1 MGKLLFWT
9 AALLASAVAHDHD
22 HDDDDEHEDAGGD
35 GALLGSKIGSIFV
48 NLAVAVLGCALPMAL
63 VSCTKTAKY
72 FSYVLAGAGGAFL
85 GLAVLHLFSEA
96 DAILRH
102 EGFGMTFGDSF
113 YNACFCLIALGFVVV
128 LFLDKVFWISSSE
141 PVKMSHSIDIAH
153 GPPEPPT
160 VADPVPKSSPD
171 GETAGGEQQDFINL
185 VEDQEG
191 MDCHRSN
198 SVASSKHSSL
208 SCAALVI
215 SLTTHGIFEGL
226 VVGLTED
233 IGAVWVATVSICA
246 HEWAVAFAL
255 TVTLMRAGLKG
266 SIFWIFLAVFVMST
280 PIGIAAGMG
289 VNTSSELAA
298 GICNAIAAGAI
309 IYLGAQMAMEE
320 FDKAPVGWRRV
331 LMFLAFVAGI
341 GVVFGFTVL
350 HLANSHHAH

>member
-171 GETAGGEQQDFINL
+171 GETAGGEQQVNL
-185 VEDQEG
+185 
-191 MDCHRSN
+191 
-198 SVASSKHSSL
+198 SSL
-208 SCAALVI
+208 LGA
-215 SLTTHGIFEGL
+215 TTHGIFEGSCPPGAATCTLHAGL
-226 VVGLTED
+226 VVG
-233 IGAVWVATVSICA
+233 
-246 HEWAVAFAL
+246 EWAVAFAL